1 MDFNF
6 FDALYRF
13 LVSFCIKHSRVRG
26 VVQGVGGYMCNWRYV
41 SKEEEIM
48 IGDQIEIYGSVL
60 CGRDAVLPKL
70 VRLTHRQDPLCEKI
84 GLEGAVIFHTA
95 VSPAGIGPTTSNKRE
110 IEESIPELAAA
121 GVRIHL
127 GKGSLDPV
135 TIDSLK
141 KHKSVFAVTPPVS
154 ALFSH
159 RTLSKKVMAFEEEGM
174 EALFEIQVRKLP
186 AIIAVAHGR
195 NIFEK

>member
-1 MDFNF
+1 MIRLETPISVDRMDT
-6 FDALYRF
+6 L
-13 LVSFCIKHSRVRG
+13 KT
-26 VVQGVGGYMCNWRYV
+26 
-41 SKEEEIM
+41 
-48 IGDQIEIYGSVL
+48 GDRIEICGRVL

-70 VRLTHRQDPLCEKI
+70 VRLYRQKDPLIDEI
-84 GLEGAVIFHTA
+84 GLEGTVMFHTA
-95 VSPAGIGPTTSNKRE
+95 VSPAGIGPTTSNKLE

-127 GKGSLDPV
+127 GKGSLGPA
-135 TIDSLK
+135 TIDSLN

-159 RTLSKKVMAFEEEGM
+159 RTLSKKVIAFEEEGM
-174 EALFEIQVRKLP
+174 EALFEIQVSKLP
-186 AIIAVAHGR
+186 AIIAIAHGR